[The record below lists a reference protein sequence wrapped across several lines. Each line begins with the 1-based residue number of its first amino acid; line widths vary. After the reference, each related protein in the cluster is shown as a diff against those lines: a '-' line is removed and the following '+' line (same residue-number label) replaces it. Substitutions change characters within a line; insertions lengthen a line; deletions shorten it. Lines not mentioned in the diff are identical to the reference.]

1 MRRGRLLAPI
11 IGIALLAIALPLA
24 LTSRATSVEAPPIAT
39 KRVQVAMASTA
50 DVARDLRFSGIV
62 RAERHAELSFP
73 LGGRLVQ
80 RPVDLGDRV
89 RAGQIL
95 AELDLRETANAVAS
109 ARAALAEVEAR
120 RLQTEQER
128 QRVERLAASG
138 AATPEELEQIT
149 AAVDALEAAKA
160 AAQARLEDAGRM
172 RDDSVLTATFS
183 GTITEVRM
191 EVGEYA
197 GAGKTVM
204 VISGDGPLEVEVGV
218 PEGLVT
224 QLELGGEAQARL
236 PFADDRTVPGTVSS
250 LGRAAAGAGSLFP
263 VVVALGEPEGVTP
276 GMTAEVLLTSR
287 RDDSVTVPLTAILNP
302 GGSRPRVFRLLDNR
316 GEETVEQVAVRVE
329 HLTGEQVAVSG
340 DLEPGDLVV
349 VSGHGG
355 LLDGDTVEVVR

>member
-39 KRVQVAMASTA
+39 KRVEVAPASTA

-73 LGGRLVQ
+73 LGGRLVR

-89 RAGQIL
+89 RAGQVL
-95 AELDLRETANAVAS
+95 AELDLRQTANALES

-120 RLQTEQER
+120 RMQTQQER

-138 AATPEELEQIT
+138 AATAEELEQVT
-149 AAVDALEAAKA
+149 AAAEALEAAKA
-160 AAQARLEDAGRM
+160 AAQARLEDARRM
-172 RDDSVLTATFS
+172 GDDSVLIASFA

-204 VISGDGPLEVEVGV
+204 VVSGDGPLEVEVGV

-224 QLELGGEAQARL
+224 QLEPGSDAEARL
-236 PFADDRTVPGTVSS
+236 PFAEDRTVPGTVRS
-250 LGRAAAGAGSLFP
+250 LGRAAAGAGNLFP
-263 VVVALGEPEGVTP
+263 VVVALGEPQGVAP

-287 RDDSVTVPLTAILNP
+287 TNDSVTVPLAAILNP
-302 GGSRPRVFRLLDNR
+302 GGSRPRVFRLIDD
-316 GEETVEQVAVRVE
+316 GAEEIVQQVAVRVE
-329 HLTGEQVAVSG
+329 QLTGERVAVRG
-340 DLEPGDLVV
+340 ELEPGDLVV